1 MTDPHRDDRPARTRD
16 DVLAAVAVL
25 LLVWC
30 AVLGARALRIESRHE
45 AQAVREHVAEQ
56 TDR

>member
-1 MTDPHRDDRPARTRD
+1 MIDPHRDDRPARTRD

-25 LLVWC
+25 LMVWC
-30 AVLGARALRIESRHE
+30 AVLGARALCLEGLND
-45 AQAVREHVAEQ
+45 AQAAREHIAQ